1 MLFTSQQNE
10 GWQRDILAGAA
21 KVGELRTLVWFVQMI
36 LPPPAKS
43 AARTMTQAERQAY
56 RYRTAC
62 WPGEWVPYVEVTP
75 DPLRTRID
83 AEMLAG
89 LFAANNPPA
98 YTFAPALALRT
109 DLATV
114 KAYEYG
120 QAWDLV
126 CSRCGN
132 VFADTN
138 PNALR
143 LCAGCERRLY
153 RMAMY

>member
-1 MLFTSQQNE
+1 MLFTAQQNE
-10 GWQRDILAGAA
+10 SWQREILAGAA
-21 KVGELRTLVWFVQMI
+21 KAGELNTLVWFVQMI
-36 LPPPAKS
+36 LPPPPKS

-56 RYRTAC
+56 RYRSAC
-62 WPGEWVPYVEVTP
+62 WPSEWVPYLEVAP
-75 DPLRTRID
+75 DPERTRID
-83 AEMLAG
+83 AELLAG
-89 LFAANNPPA
+89 LFAAQNPPA
-98 YTFAPALALRT
+98 YAFIPSLALRA
-109 DLATV
+109 DLTTV